1 MTGLTV
7 SPESGE
13 TEFWGHVTSD
23 LQTDVAV
30 ANGAVTGTL
39 HKVTSGTLKRDWGA
53 GWFLAVKF
61 TDIDADA
68 TSVLVGLEPS
78 ESSGL
83 VELINDPDK
92 NGVFKVAAKAGDTAG
107 KKLTVIQRCK
117 GYNLIQQYDLSGLT
131 LTT

>member
-7 SPESGE
+7 SPEAAE
-13 TEFWGHVTSD
+13 TEFWGHTTSS
-23 LQTDVAV
+23 LQTGVSIS
-30 ANGAVTGTL
+30 NGAFTGTL

-61 TDIDADA
+61 TNIDADA

-78 ESSGL
+78 EGSGL

-92 NGVFKVAAKAGDTAG
+92 NGVFKITDKD
-107 KKLTVIQRCK
+107 KQKLVVMQRTSRF
-117 GYNLIQQYDLSGLT
+117 NLIQRYDLSGLT
-131 LTT
+131 MSNS